1 MNRTFF
7 YLFILFIQA
16 LQFRVHAL
24 VADRPFADSTCPS
37 GTTRVVNYIQRYKQ
51 NPFQPDIYT
60 TDCLPSF
67 ASSQSNN
74 HTSLDQNPV
83 VPQLTRRQDQSAC
96 STTCGNNPICYDGG
110 TAPSVSD
117 CNELVSYLRNRA
129 STQRVGMY
137 QTVTAVFNTCQFD
150 FVNNIAGPVT
160 WCDTTWASQ
169 AAALFSS
176 CIPNRPWALCNLMGV
191 VLQVTGMPPL
201 STTAGNEA
209 TISAPIIQTS
219 SDGRTST
226 SESTH
231 STVSSPSTTSAALNS
246 TTSSSSGIASHSNA
260 FSVFLPGT
268 DQTNSGSDDSSG
280 GVGQSSTGEGS
291 RASNTSAVVGGALG
305 SLALLLLISTGIWMW
320 RRNMRRRQRHENVA
334 PGEEQNDGIQQ
345 VISPPS
351 LLELSSPQPDPVI
364 SRTRP
369 PTSAVLPLSSRPEK
383 RPLESLSSPLL
394 PSNTATPFGTPS
406 GPSTLSLLENNPIPT
421 EIGYQRRGVSI
432 LPGSTATI
440 SSGSYNSLSL
450 LSIPPNA
457 PPLPQSVDN
466 PELPED
472 VINRLADTIIA
483 RMPLSAV
490 SRPAR
495 ASRPRLSQLGSD
507 VTSPEQQEEV
517 PPPPWRQSWDSSNHE
532 TGD

>member
-1 MNRTFF
+1 MRFF
-7 YLFILFIQA
+7 
-16 LQFRVHAL
+16 
-24 VADRPFADSTCPS
+24 S
-37 GTTRVVNYIQRYKQ
+37 NYRG
-51 NPFQPDIYT
+51 
-60 TDCLPSF
+60 SF
-67 ASSQSNN
+67 
-74 HTSLDQNPV
+74 
-83 VPQLTRRQDQSAC
+83 LTRYLSRRVKL
-96 STTCGNNPICYDGG
+96 P
-110 TAPSVSD
+110 VSD
-117 CNELVSYLRNRA
+117 RFDNEDRTITILDMEIS
-129 STQRVGMY
+129 
-137 QTVTAVFNTCQFD
+137 
-150 FVNNIAGPVT
+150 
-160 WCDTTWASQ
+160 
-169 AAALFSS
+169 ALFSS

-231 STVSSPSTTSAALNS
+231 STVSSPSTTSAALNF

-260 FSVFLPGT
+260 FSVFLPET

-334 PGEEQNDGIQQ
+334 PGEEQNDGMQ
-345 VISPPS
+345 
-351 LLELSSPQPDPVI
+351 
-364 SRTRP
+364 
-369 PTSAVLPLSSRPEK
+369 
-383 RPLESLSSPLL
+383 
-394 PSNTATPFGTPS
+394 
-406 GPSTLSLLENNPIPT
+406 
-421 EIGYQRRGVSI
+421 
-432 LPGSTATI
+432 
-440 SSGSYNSLSL
+440 
-450 LSIPPNA
+450 
-457 PPLPQSVDN
+457 QSVDN

-495 ASRPRLSQLGSD
+495 GSRPRLSQLGSD
-507 VTSPEQQEEV
+507 VTSPEQHEEV